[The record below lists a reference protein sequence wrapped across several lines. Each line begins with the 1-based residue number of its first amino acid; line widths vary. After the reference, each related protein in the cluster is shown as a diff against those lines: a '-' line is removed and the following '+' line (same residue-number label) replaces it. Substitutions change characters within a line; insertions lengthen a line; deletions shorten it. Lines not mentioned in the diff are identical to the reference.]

1 MNFHGERRSN
11 QTYASTTDPEALL
24 ARKGPGKEAKLSY
37 SGHVLMENRN
47 GLCVD
52 VSIAQAT
59 GTAERDEGLRLLG
72 RAQDRGLRPRTVGA
86 DRGYDTE
93 AFVAVVQGAGITP
106 HVAQNTTNR
115 RSRIDRRTT
124 RHPGYVVS
132 QRCRK
137 KVEEI
142 FGWMKTVGGLR
153 RTRYRGVER
162 TGLWAYF
169 VATVYNLV
177 RMAKLLPTGAPA

>member
-1 MNFHGERRSN
+1 MIRQAKAARLITAEHFTVDGTLVEAWASIKSFRRKGEKPEDRPPSDDPGNPTVNFHGERRSN

-93 AFVAVVQGAGITP
+93 AFVAVVQG
-106 HVAQNTTNR
+106 R
-115 RSRIDRRTT
+115 RHHAARRAE
-124 RHPGYVVS
+124 HDQPP
-132 QRCRK
+132 
-137 KVEEI
+137 
-142 FGWMKTVGGLR
+142 L
-153 RTRYRGVER
+153 
-162 TGLWAYF
+162 AD
-169 VATVYNLV
+169 
-177 RMAKLLPTGAPA
+177 